1 MTAKKWKRLT
11 GPETDEWMSQMWSI
25 HIWTE
30 YYSAR
35 KRNEILIEAT
45 MWMKPE
51 NILLGEISQTQ
62 ETMNDS
68 ICRKCVQNRH
78 TNRAECRLVV
88 PGGCGGWEA
97 SALWG
102 W

>member
-78 TNRAECRLVV
+78 TNRGRMQIGG
-88 PGGCGGWEA
+88 PGGLRGMGGECVV
-97 SALWG
+97 G
-102 W
+102 